1 MVELIKVAD
10 IVVLLKKRKFY
21 KLRNQVLSDLEFI
34 LDVFFLS
41 ISLMLIF

>member
-34 LDVFFLS
+34 LDVFFIS